1 MQPLAKTMALFVV
14 SLLCV
19 PCAAISGVGIT
30 QLTFVA
36 DLNAT
41 ALPFPYA
48 QHYRRAA
55 NRRCLLARTVCRPQ
69 DVWMPHNTDLSL
81 VCLQALLGGV
91 RRFRPHGPRPPQGL
105 AGPSEKGDY
114 TALAGSVRTQ

>member
-48 QHYRRAA
+48 HAALPSRCQPPMPASQNRMQATGWVDASQH
-55 NRRCLLARTVCRPQ
+55 
-69 DVWMPHNTDLSL
+69 
-81 VCLQALLGGV
+81 
-91 RRFRPHGPRPPQGL
+91 
-105 AGPSEKGDY
+105 
-114 TALAGSVRTQ
+114 

>member
-1 MQPLAKTMALFVV
+1 MQPLAKTMALIVV

-48 QHYRRAA
+48 QNYRRAA
-55 NRRCLLARTVCRPQ
+55 NRRCLLAWQNR
-69 DVWMPHNTDLSL
+69 M
-81 VCLQALLGGV
+81 
-91 RRFRPHGPRPPQGL
+91 
-105 AGPSEKGDY
+105 
-114 TALAGSVRTQ
+114 